1 LVEKNIKQTILE
13 LMEASIIIPT
23 KNRET
28 ILLNSLRYAIKAIAT
43 INVEIII
50 VNDGDNDINL
60 PEEWKSKIRIIKNPK
75 SGVASAR
82 NLGAANAISEVLIF
96 MDDDMLINES
106 AVKKVI
112 EYIYQ
117 NTTSTINI
125 NWIYTPELLIQ
136 LKQTKFGRYL
146 DNHGFTSLKGWN
158 KDQPWN
164 NNELFENIGVTSQF
178 LGINK
183 AIFNSINGYDE
194 TFPHAGYEDYDFA
207 ERMHKKGIKFYVW
220 PKDIIYHNE
229 TDRHELSKWLERKRR
244 GGETRKHAVLRGN
257 KELVLQYNG
266 VKKIILRFLTATK
279 KMWIR
284 FLSVLPNS
292 KWLDGFY
299 GKMVNILLAT
309 SIFEGYTKTKD

>member
-1 LVEKNIKQTILE
+1 MQ
-13 LMEASIIIPT
+13 ASIIIPT

-28 ILLNSLRYAIKAIAT
+28 ILLNSLRQAIKSIENIDA
-43 INVEIII
+43 EIII
-50 VNDGDNDINL
+50 INDGDNEIVL
-60 PEEWKSKIRIIKNPK
+60 PEDWKSKTRIIKNSK

-96 MDDDMLINES
+96 MDDDMLIHES

-125 NWIYTPELLIQ
+125 NWIYTPELLTQ
-136 LKQTKFGRYL
+136 LIQTKFGRYL
-146 DNHGFTSLKGWN
+146 NNNGFTSLKGWN
-158 KDQPWN
+158 KNQPWN
-164 NNELFENIGVTSQF
+164 DNELFENIGVTSQF

-183 AIFNSINGYDE
+183 AVFNSVNGYDE

-207 ERMHKKGIKFYVW
+207 ERMHKKGIKFFVW

-229 TDRHELSKWLERKRR
+229 TDRHKLSKWLDRKRR
-244 GGETRKHAVLRGN
+244 GGETRKHAVLQGN
-257 KELVLQYNG
+257 KELELHYTG
-266 VKKIILRFLTATK
+266 TKKIILQFLTATK
-279 KMWIR
+279 KIWIGV
-284 FLSVLPNS
+284 LAILPNI
-292 KWLDGFY
+292 KTLDSFY

-309 SIFEGYTKTKD
+309 SIFEGYTKTKN